1 MRIMFEKANYIELSG
16 DRYPLKCDIL
26 VLEKIQEEY
35 GDLTEFENNLT
46 GFVPK
51 RDEDGEIVRNEE
63 GFMVGVYGI
72 PDAKTLRKALMW
84 MVQEGL
90 EIEGTQMEMTEVD
103 IARKVD
109 MSPVELGRVLRDE
122 FSRCFTRK
130 NGETTQRETEETQ
143 K

>member
-1 MRIMFEKANYIELSG
+1 MFEKVNYIELSG
-16 DRYPLKCDIL
+16 DKYPLKCDIL

-51 RDEDGEIVRNEE
+51 RDEEGELVRNEE

-90 EIEGTQMEMTEVD
+90 EIEGIKMEITEVD

-109 MSPVELGRVLRDE
+109 MSPVELGHVLRDE
-122 FSRCFTRK
+122 FSKCFKRK

>member
-1 MRIMFEKANYIELSG
+1 MFEKVNYIELSG
-16 DRYPLKCDIL
+16 DKYPLKCDIL

-51 RDEDGEIVRNEE
+51 RDEEGEIVRNEE

-90 EIEGTQMEMTEVD
+90 EIEGTQMEITEVD

-109 MSPVELGRVLRDE
+109 MSPVELGNILRDE
-122 FSRCFTRK
+122 FSKCFKRK
-130 NGETTQRETEETQ
+130 NVETTQRETEETQ

>member
-1 MRIMFEKANYIELSG
+1 MFEKVNYIELSG
-16 DRYPLKCDIL
+16 DKYPLKCDIL

-51 RDEDGEIVRNEE
+51 RDEEGELVRNEE

-90 EIEGTQMEMTEVD
+90 EIEGTQMEITEVD

-109 MSPVELGRVLRDE
+109 MSPVELGHVLRDE
-122 FSRCFTRK
+122 FSKCFKRK
-130 NGETTQRETEETQ
+130 NEETTQRETEEIQ

>member
-1 MRIMFEKANYIELSG
+1 MFEKVNYIELSG
-16 DRYPLKCDIL
+16 DKYPLKCDIL

-51 RDEDGEIVRNEE
+51 RDEEGEIVRNEE

-90 EIEGTQMEMTEVD
+90 EIEGTHMEITEVD

-109 MSPVELGRVLRDE
+109 MSPVELGHVLRDE
-122 FSRCFTRK
+122 FSKCFKRK
-130 NGETTQRETEETQ
+130 NEETTQRETEEIQ

>member
-1 MRIMFEKANYIELSG
+1 MFERVNYIELSG
-16 DRYPLKCDIL
+16 DKYPLKCDIL

-51 RDEDGEIVRNEE
+51 RDEEGELVRNEE

-90 EIEGTQMEMTEVD
+90 EIEGIKMEITEVD

-109 MSPVELGRVLRDE
+109 MSPVELGHVLRDE
-122 FSRCFTRK
+122 FSKCFKRK

>member
-1 MRIMFEKANYIELSG
+1 MFEKVNYIELSG
-16 DRYPLKCDIL
+16 DKYPLKCDIL

-51 RDEDGEIVRNEE
+51 RDEEGELVRNEE

-90 EIEGTQMEMTEVD
+90 EIEGTKMEITEVD

-109 MSPVELGRVLRDE
+109 MSPVELGHVLRDE
-122 FSRCFTRK
+122 FSKCFKRK

>member
-1 MRIMFEKANYIELSG
+1 MFEKVNYIELSG
-16 DRYPLKCDIL
+16 DKYPLKCDIL

-51 RDEDGEIVRNEE
+51 RDEEGEIVRNEE

-90 EIEGTQMEMTEVD
+90 EIEGTQMEITEVD

-109 MSPVELGRVLRDE
+109 MSPVELGNILRDE
-122 FSRCFTRK
+122 FSKCFERK

>member
-1 MRIMFEKANYIELSG
+1 M
-16 DRYPLKCDIL
+16 
-26 VLEKIQEEY
+26 
-35 GDLTEFENNLT
+35 TEFENNLT

-51 RDEDGEIVRNEE
+51 RDEEGEIVRNEE

-90 EIEGTQMEMTEVD
+90 EIEGTQMEITEVD

-109 MSPVELGRVLRDE
+109 MSPVELGNILRDE
-122 FSRCFTRK
+122 FSKCFKRK
-130 NGETTQRETEETQ
+130 NVETTQRETEETQ

>member
-1 MRIMFEKANYIELSG
+1 MFEKVNYIELSG
-16 DRYPLKCDIL
+16 DKYPMKCDIL

-51 RDEDGEIVRNEE
+51 RDEEGELVRNEE

-90 EIEGTQMEMTEVD
+90 EIEGTQMEITEVD

-109 MSPVELGRVLRDE
+109 MSPVELGHVLRDE
-122 FSRCFTRK
+122 FSKCFKRK
-130 NGETTQRETEETQ
+130 NEETTQRETEEIQ

>member
-1 MRIMFEKANYIELSG
+1 MFEKVNYIELSG
-16 DRYPLKCDIL
+16 DKYPLKCDIL

-51 RDEDGEIVRNEE
+51 RDEEGEIVRNEE

-72 PDAKTLRKALMW
+72 PDAKTLRKTLMW

-90 EIEGTQMEMTEVD
+90 EIEGTQMEITEVD

-109 MSPVELGRVLRDE
+109 MSPVELGNILRDE
-122 FSRCFTRK
+122 FSKCFKRK

>member
-1 MRIMFEKANYIELSG
+1 MFEKVNYIELSG
-16 DRYPLKCDIL
+16 DKYPLKCDIL

-35 GDLTEFENNLT
+35 GELTEFENNLT

-51 RDEDGEIVRNEE
+51 RDEEGELVRNEE

-90 EIEGTQMEMTEVD
+90 EIEGTQMEITEVD

-109 MSPVELGRVLRDE
+109 MSPVELGNILRDE
-122 FSRCFTRK
+122 FSKCFKRK
-130 NGETTQRETEETQ
+130 NVETTQRETEETQ

>member
-1 MRIMFEKANYIELSG
+1 MFEKVNYIELSG
-16 DRYPLKCDIL
+16 DKYPLKCDIL

-51 RDEDGEIVRNEE
+51 RDEEGELVRNEE

-90 EIEGTQMEMTEVD
+90 EIEGIKMEITEVD

-109 MSPVELGRVLRDE
+109 MSPVELGHVLRDE
-122 FSRCFTRK
+122 FSKCFKRK
-130 NGETTQRETEETQ
+130 NGETTQRETEEIQ

>member
-1 MRIMFEKANYIELSG
+1 MFEKVNYIELSG

-51 RDEDGEIVRNEE
+51 RDEEGEIVRNEE

-72 PDAKTLRKALMW
+72 PDAKTLRKTLMW

-90 EIEGTQMEMTEVD
+90 EIEGTQMEITEVD

-109 MSPVELGRVLRDE
+109 MSPVELGNILRDE
-122 FSRCFTRK
+122 FSKCFKRK

>member
-1 MRIMFEKANYIELSG
+1 MFEKVNYIELSG
-16 DRYPLKCDIL
+16 DSYPLKCDIL

-51 RDEDGEIVRNEE
+51 RDEEGEIVRNEE
-63 GFMVGVYGI
+63 GFMVGAYGI

-84 MVQEGL
+84 MIQEGL
-90 EIEGTQMEMTEVD
+90 EIEGAQMEITEVD
-103 IARKVD
+103 LARKVD

-122 FSRCFTRK
+122 FSKCFKRK

>member
-1 MRIMFEKANYIELSG
+1 MFEKVNYIELSG
-16 DRYPLKCDIL
+16 DKYPLKCDIL

-51 RDEDGEIVRNEE
+51 RDEEGEIVRNEE
-63 GFMVGVYGI
+63 GFMVGAYGI

-90 EIEGTQMEMTEVD
+90 EIEG
-103 IARKVD
+103 
-109 MSPVELGRVLRDE
+109 
-122 FSRCFTRK
+122 
-130 NGETTQRETEETQ
+130 
-143 K
+143 

>member
-1 MRIMFEKANYIELSG
+1 MFEKVNYIELSG
-16 DRYPLKCDIL
+16 DKYPLKCDIL

-51 RDEDGEIVRNEE
+51 RDEEGEIVRNEE

-90 EIEGTQMEMTEVD
+90 EIEGTHMEITEVD

-109 MSPVELGRVLRDE
+109 MSPVELGHVLRDE
-122 FSRCFTRK
+122 FSKCFKRK

>member
-1 MRIMFEKANYIELSG
+1 MFEKVNYIELSG
-16 DRYPLKCDIL
+16 DKYPLKCDIL

-51 RDEDGEIVRNEE
+51 RDEEGEIVRNEE

-72 PDAKTLRKALMW
+72 PDAKTLRKTLMW

-90 EIEGTQMEMTEVD
+90 EIEGTQMEITEVD

-109 MSPVELGRVLRDE
+109 MSPVELGNILRDE
-122 FSRCFTRK
+122 FSKCFKRK
-130 NGETTQRETEETQ
+130 NVETTQREMEETQ

>member
-1 MRIMFEKANYIELSG
+1 M
-16 DRYPLKCDIL
+16 
-26 VLEKIQEEY
+26 EKIQEEY

-51 RDEDGEIVRNEE
+51 RDEEGELVRNEE

-90 EIEGTQMEMTEVD
+90 EIEGTQMEITEVD

-109 MSPVELGRVLRDE
+109 MSPVELGHVLRDE
-122 FSRCFTRK
+122 FSKCFKRK
-130 NGETTQRETEETQ
+130 NEETTQRETEEIQ

>member
-1 MRIMFEKANYIELSG
+1 MFEKVNYIELSG
-16 DRYPLKCDIL
+16 DKYPLKCDIL

-51 RDEDGEIVRNEE
+51 RDEEGELVRNEE

-90 EIEGTQMEMTEVD
+90 EIEGTQMEITEVD

-109 MSPVELGRVLRDE
+109 MSPVDLRTCYVITI
-122 FSRCFTRK
+122 FSCVRDRISHTCK
-130 NGETTQRETEETQ
+130 A
-143 K
+143 